1 MPPKSS
7 SITQERYPAI
17 GYSPEILDWLVTEQF
32 GADGVLSV
40 FLDIDPSQAQREGY
54 EAALLDLWKPL
65 REAMKGT
72 DLEERVEE
80 EIERVTG
87 YVRDWKQPPGRSV
100 AIFSCAPRDLFVPVA
115 FEIPLDAG
123 ARFAERPYV
132 LPILMAADEHER
144 YAVLLLDKERA
155 LVMQV
160 WMGRIEERIEIVDT
174 VPGRTAAGGW
184 SQAGFA
190 RHREYHVDRHL
201 HRVIDELWRLHRH
214 HRLGRLLLGGPPEV
228 RAALRAI
235 LPRSLSRT
243 IEAEFAGESFA
254 GDAEVLLRVADIAE
268 RAERDHE
275 TELVDR
281 LLDASPNAR
290 VMGWADTLSAL
301 VEGRVH
307 VLFVV
312 RGQTASGYAC
322 PDGHITVVDQL
333 ETCPFCREPVWPVSD
348 LVSWAVGRALATGAS
363 VEFLGGPAAERL
375 RPAVVAG
382 LLRY

>member
-7 SITQERYPAI
+7 SITQGRYPAAD
-17 GYSPEILDWLVTEQF
+17 YAPEILDRLVAGQF

-72 DLEERVEE
+72 DLEDRVEE

-100 AIFSCAPRDLFVPVA
+100 AIFSCAPRNLFIPVA

-144 YAVLLLDKERA
+144 YTVLLLDKERA
-155 LVMQV
+155 LIMQV
-160 WMGRIEERIEIVDT
+160 RMGRIEDRIEIVDT

-201 HRVIDELWRLHRH
+201 HRVIDELWRLHRQH
-214 HRLGRLLLGGPPEV
+214 LLGRLLLGGPPEV
-228 RAALRAI
+228 LAALRAI
-235 LPRSLSRT
+235 LPRLLSRA
-243 IEAEFAGESFA
+243 IEAEFSGESFA
-254 GDAEVLLRVADIAE
+254 GDADVLHRVAGIAE
-268 RAERDHE
+268 QTEREHE

-281 LLDASPNAR
+281 FLDASPNLR
-290 VMGWADTLSAL
+290 VLGWDDTLSAL

-307 VLFVV
+307 VLFIA

-322 PDGHITVVDQL
+322 PEGHITVVDQL

-348 LVSWAVGRALATGAS
+348 LCSWAVGRALATGAS
-363 VEFLGGPAAERL
+363 VEFLGVPAAERL

-382 LLRY
+382 SLRY

>member
-1 MPPKSS
+1 MSPPSG
-7 SITQERYPAI
+7 SITQERYPAAH
-17 GYSPEILDWLVTEQF
+17 YSPEILDRLIAEQF

-40 FLDIDPSQAQREGY
+40 FLDIDPSQAQREGF
-54 EAALLDLWKPL
+54 EAALLNLWKPL
-65 REAMKGT
+65 RAAMKGT
-72 DLEERVEE
+72 DLEDRVEE
-80 EIERVTG
+80 EIERATG

-100 AIFSCAPRDLFVPVA
+100 AIFSCAPRNLFVPVA

-144 YAVLLLDKERA
+144 YTVLLLDKERA

-160 WMGRIEERIEIVDT
+160 WMGRIEDRIEIVDT

-201 HRVIDELWRLHRH
+201 HRVIDELWRLHRQH
-214 HRLGRLLLGGPPEV
+214 LLGRLLLGGPPEV
-228 RAALRAI
+228 CAALRAI

-254 GDAEVLLRVADIAE
+254 GDADVLLRVADIAE

-290 VMGWADTLSAL
+290 VMGWDDTLSAL
-301 VEGRVH
+301 GEGRVH
-307 VLFVV
+307 VLFIA

-322 PDGHITVVDQL
+322 PDGHITVVEQL
-333 ETCPFCREPVWPVSD
+333 ETCPFCHEPVWPVSD
-348 LVSWAVGRALATGAS
+348 LGSWAVGRALYTGAS

-382 LLRY
+382 SLRY